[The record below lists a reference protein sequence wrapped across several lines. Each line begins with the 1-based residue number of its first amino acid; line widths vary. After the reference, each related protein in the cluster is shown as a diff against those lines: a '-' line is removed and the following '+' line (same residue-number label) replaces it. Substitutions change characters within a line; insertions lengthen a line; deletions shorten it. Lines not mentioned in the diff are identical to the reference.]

1 MKSQCWDLQLE
12 VMKMA
17 LLVDYNV
24 LLWFYSTMRVEHR
37 AGIYAT
43 LTGIK
48 LWVLNCLYYPL
59 FGSGFQE
66 PDIHHQRTPQSCL
79 GKVKIRIR
87 VRRNIL
93 VHL

>member
-1 MKSQCWDLQLE
+1 
-12 VMKMA
+12 MA
-17 LLVDYNV
+17 LLIGYNV
-24 LLWFYSTMRVEHR
+24 LLLWLDSTMKVEHE

-43 LTGIK
+43 LTDIK
-48 LWVLNCLYYPL
+48 LWVLKLPLLPL